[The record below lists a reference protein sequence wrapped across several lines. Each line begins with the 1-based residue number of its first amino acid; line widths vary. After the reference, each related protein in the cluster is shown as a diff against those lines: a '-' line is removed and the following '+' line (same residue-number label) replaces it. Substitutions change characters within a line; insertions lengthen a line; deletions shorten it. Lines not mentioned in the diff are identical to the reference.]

1 MALDL
6 GPLKTVVDDLVK
18 AAESVGSD
26 LVNQEAGIAQEDLD
40 GLTNALQGVHAKIAP
55 AAPAA
60 TDTGAP
66 AASATPAS
74 EPAAAPVA
82 EGSGSAGTGVQLPP
96 LNTGS

>member
-6 GPLKTVVDDLVK
+6 GPLKAVVDDLVR
-18 AAESVGSD
+18 AAESVGAD
-26 LVNQEAGIAQEDLD
+26 LVNQESGIAQEDLD

-60 TDTGAP
+60 
-66 AASATPAS
+66 PAS

>member
-6 GPLKTVVDDLVK
+6 GPLKAVVDDLVR
-18 AAESVGSD
+18 AAESVGAD
-26 LVNQEAGIAQEDLD
+26 LVNQESGIAQEDLD

-55 AAPAA
+55 AAAA
-60 TDTGAP
+60 PDAGAP
-66 AASATPAS
+66 AAPAAPAS